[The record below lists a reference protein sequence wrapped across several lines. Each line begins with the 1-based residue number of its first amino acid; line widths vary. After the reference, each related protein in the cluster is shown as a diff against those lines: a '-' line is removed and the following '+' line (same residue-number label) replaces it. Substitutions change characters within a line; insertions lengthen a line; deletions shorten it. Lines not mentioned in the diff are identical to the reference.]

1 MQKLVYSLNHEMQ
14 EKLVKEK
21 EDQEKRRAEE
31 EIRMKVEREKKE
43 TGNQNMFA
51 ISLKNAFLSKIEY
64 MRQRENDLKKWADLK
79 ELAKKCFLYRAV
91 QAYKVLQYTKDIS
104 KAITHYCVDI
114 YFEMIR
120 KKKARRVFD
129 DIDSDSPT
137 PDGKGRK
144 VKGLFSRRFHQ
155 QHHQKENAWRQIPKI
170 QVNKGK
176 VPKLAENH
184 ELIARQQDRIHKHQS
199 AKQSGDPSIRFIG
212 FHNMKKKES
221 DHGPSDKKKRKS
233 EQ

>member
-91 QAYKVLQYTKDIS
+91 QAYKVL
-104 KAITHYCVDI
+104 
-114 YFEMIR
+114 
-120 KKKARRVFD
+120 
-129 DIDSDSPT
+129 
-137 PDGKGRK
+137 
-144 VKGLFSRRFHQ
+144 
-155 QHHQKENAWRQIPKI
+155 
-170 QVNKGK
+170 
-176 VPKLAENH
+176 
-184 ELIARQQDRIHKHQS
+184 
-199 AKQSGDPSIRFIG
+199 
-212 FHNMKKKES
+212 
-221 DHGPSDKKKRKS
+221 
-233 EQ
+233 